1 MINRERAAQIAVEKL
16 KLHPQECGYL
26 TLGKVVSI
34 DEITGAR
41 PCVYIVDN
49 ERLEDYWIIYFD
61 RSPFVGLCSSTI
73 MLISRTTGAEVY
85 FGSANDEG

>member
-1 MINRERAAQIAVEKL
+1 MINRAQAAQIAVEQL

-26 TLGKVVSI
+26 TVGNVVSI
-34 DEITGAR
+34 DEIPGAR
-41 PCVYIVDN
+41 PCVDIVGNESMDN
-49 ERLEDYWIIYFD
+49 CWIIYFD
-61 RSPFVGLCSSTI
+61 RNHFVELDSSTI